1 MPNYSIMSS
10 TELIT
15 DEFRKYMAEW
25 VELKRQLTEAR
36 KDMKVL
42 NTREKK
48 LKDYIANCMQ
58 NTKIDTVKLSRGEKV
73 TMKTTN
79 RAGTMSKDS
88 VVRGLDIYFEGD
100 EVRTEAAMNCILDN
114 IARKDVR
121 TVSIT
126 GLNKKATT

>member
-1 MPNYSIMSS
+1 MASS
-10 TELIT
+10 ELIT
-15 DEFRKYMAEW
+15 DEFRKYMVEW
-25 VELKRQLTEAR
+25 VELKRQLSEAR

-48 LKDYIANCMQ
+48 LKEYIASCMQ

-79 RAGTMSKDS
+79 RAGTMSKDA
-88 VVRGLDIYFEGD
+88 VIRGLDIYFEGD
-100 EVRTEAAMNCILDN
+100 EVRAEAAMNCILDN
-114 IARKDVR
+114 IVRKDVR

-126 GLNKKATT
+126 GLNKKASA